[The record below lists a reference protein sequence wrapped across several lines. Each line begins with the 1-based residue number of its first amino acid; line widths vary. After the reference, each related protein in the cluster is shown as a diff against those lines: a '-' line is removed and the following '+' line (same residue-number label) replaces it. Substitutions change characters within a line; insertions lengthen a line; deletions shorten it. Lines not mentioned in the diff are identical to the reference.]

1 MNNAQQMVRYIEARV
16 RQAIGDE
23 RGDVPGWVM
32 ITIMTCA
39 IAAIIWGLAGPWLR
53 GLFDT
58 ARTRVTNCSGANPGS
73 GAAGAAAANCP

>member
-1 MNNAQQMVRYIEARV
+1 VNNAELMVRYVEARV
-16 RQAIGDE
+16 RRVIGND

-53 GLFDT
+53 GMFDN
-58 ARTRVTNCSGANPGS
+58 ARNTVTNCQASKPGQ
-73 GAAGAAAANCP
+73 AAGSAPVACP

>member
-1 MNNAQQMVRYIEARV
+1 VNNAEQMVRYVEARV

-58 ARTRVTNCSGANPGS
+58 AAKKVTDCQSANPG
-73 GAAGAAAANCP
+73 GAVGGAPANCP

>member
-1 MNNAQQMVRYIEARV
+1 MNNAQQMVRYVEARV

-58 ARTRVTNCSGANPGS
+58 AKKSVTNCQNANPGS
-73 GAAGAAAANCP
+73 VANGGAAAACP

>member
-1 MNNAQQMVRYIEARV
+1 MNNAELMVRYVEARV
-16 RQAIGDE
+16 RQGIGDE

-53 GLFDT
+53 GLFDN
-58 ARTRVTNCSGANPGS
+58 ARTTVTNCASANPG
-73 GAAGAAAANCP
+73 AAAGGAAAPCP